1 MSDNVQLTTNWL
13 TMEVARG
20 LYNKIS
26 VINGF
31 NTRYQKDYERDF
43 PVGATIYPRLPWR
56 FIKKDG
62 LGYQPQPLVDRV
74 TSITMDQVFQ
84 YSFEWDSVE
93 KALSLPRDRK
103 STRLNSSHIQKSR
116 MPSSA

>member
-1 MSDNVQLTTNWL
+1 
-13 TMEVARG
+13 MEVAKG
-20 LYNKIS
+20 LYNKLS
-26 VINGF
+26 VVKGF
-31 NTRYQKDYERDF
+31 NTRYQKDYEMDF

-74 TSITMDQVFQ
+74 TSITMYQVFQ

-93 KALSLPRDRK
+93 KALSLPREQLKQLYADPA
-103 STRLNSSHIQKSR
+103 T
-116 MPSSA
+116 